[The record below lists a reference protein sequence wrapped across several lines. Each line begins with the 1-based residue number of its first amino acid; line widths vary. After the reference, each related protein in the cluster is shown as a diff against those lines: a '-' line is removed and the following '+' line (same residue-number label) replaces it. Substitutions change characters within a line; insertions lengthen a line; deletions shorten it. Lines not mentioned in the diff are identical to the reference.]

1 MYQVIDEDQDDLI
14 LIGCFVDCGQR
25 REEDFIHEKIT

>member
-14 LIGCFVDCGQR
+14 GCFADCGQR
-25 REEDFIHEKIT
+25 RKEDFIHEKIT